1 MSPPRGR
8 PPPLSPIS
16 PVSVG
21 SAGSGGENPPTVPE
35 PVPEEEEEDEGAAAA
50 IGRWFGGLFRRV
62 VTCMGCAPSEPDLCG
77 GGGGVLASSFRASGE
92 WDAEASTR
100 GSDSSVHGGFGG
112 GSRFSADELAALEQ
126 LVEVMRVRQAMA
138 EVYAAL
144 RQTAAAALDE
154 GLQRQAA
161 IVGGCAQRVGDIGLG
176 LGAALLWELGA
187 VEALLRAQSSVS
199 ALQLREGLIDLAIG
213 LAHLQQLNSTDERA
227 RRAPRGGSMRCA
239 SRTPPWRRR
248 RR

>member
-1 MSPPRGR
+1 
-8 PPPLSPIS
+8 
-16 PVSVG
+16 
-21 SAGSGGENPPTVPE
+21 
-35 PVPEEEEEDEGAAAA
+35 
-50 IGRWFGGLFRRV
+50 
-62 VTCMGCAPSEPDLCG
+62 MGCAPSEPDLFG
-77 GGGGVLASSFRASGE
+77 ASRPLASSFRASGE

-100 GSDSSVHGGFGG
+100 GGPDSSVHGGFGG

-161 IVGGCAQRVGDIGLG
+161 IVGGCAQRVGDIGAPLLLG
-176 LGAALLWELGA
+176 RAALLWELGA

-199 ALQLREGLIDLAIG
+199 SLQLR
-213 LAHLQQLNSTDERA
+213 
-227 RRAPRGGSMRCA
+227 GG
-239 SRTPPWRRR
+239 
-248 RR
+248 